1 MSVEMDLK
9 FAASH
14 AKEAAERKR
23 AEGCL
28 DCADE
33 HLQLAAWLEELQ
45 AYKDTGVSA
54 QELQDVVDLFTE
66 ATVSEVDVPKELK
79 RWMER
84 CTWHARKCV
93 ELGEKLSSTV
103 EEANF
108 FYKNYETQVSE
119 RIRLERKLRRTEK
132 LVLAMKTD
140 LLLAASGHCC
150 GICARKTECADVAQV
165 SCCSAFRYYKTEEE

>member
-1 MSVEMDLK
+1 MTDWISVEDRLPEPEKEVLRMSARSAWAQETGGELSVEMDLK

-33 HLQLAAWLEELQ
+33 HLQLAEWLEELQ

-54 QELQDVVDLFTE
+54 QDLQDVVDLFIE
-66 ATVSEVDVPKELK
+66 ATVSDVDIPKELK

-84 CTWHARKCV
+84 CTWHVRKCS
-93 ELGEKLSSTV
+93 ELSEKLGRAK
-103 EEANF
+103 ED
-108 FYKNYETQVSE
+108 
-119 RIRLERKLRRTEK
+119 RKS
-132 LVLAMKTD
+132 V
-140 LLLAASGHCC
+140 
-150 GICARKTECADVAQV
+150 V
-165 SCCSAFRYYKTEEE
+165 

>member
-1 MSVEMDLK
+1 MEMDLK
-9 FAASH
+9 FATSR

-23 AEGCL
+23 AEGCS

-66 ATVSEVDVPKELK
+66 ATVSNVDIPKELK

-84 CTWHARKCV
+84 CTWHVRKCS
-93 ELGEKLSSTV
+93 ELGEELGRAK
-103 EEANF
+103 EEAECFHN
-108 FYKNYETQVSE
+108 NYAIQVNEKE
-119 RIRLERKLRRTEK
+119 RLSRKLLRAEK
-132 LVLAMKTD
+132 LIATMKAD

-150 GICARKTECADVAQV
+150 GICARKTECDDVAQV

>member
-1 MSVEMDLK
+1 MEMDLK

-84 CTWHARKCV
+84 CTWHARRCV

-108 FYKNYETQVSE
+108 FHKNYEAQVSE
-119 RIRLERKLRRTEK
+119 RIRMERKLRRTEK
-132 LVLAMKTD
+132 LVSAMKTD

-165 SCCSAFRYYKTEEE
+165 ACCSAFRYYKTEEE

>member
-1 MSVEMDLK
+1 MERLTKRTNGKYNQVKGCPLFYK
-9 FAASH
+9 AKPRKNAAI
-14 AKEAAERKR
+14 ANAVAR
-23 AEGCL
+23 
-28 DCADE
+28 
-33 HLQLAAWLEELQ
+33 LAAYE
-45 AYKDTGVSA
+45 DTGVSPK
-54 QELQDVVDLFTE
+54 ELQDVVDLFTE

-84 CTWHARKCV
+84 CTWHARRCV

-108 FYKNYETQVSE
+108 FHKNYEAQVSE
-119 RIRLERKLRRTEK
+119 RIRMERKLRRTEK
-132 LVLAMKTD
+132 LVSAMKTD

-165 SCCSAFRYYKTEEE
+165 TCCSAFRYYKTEEE

>member
-1 MSVEMDLK
+1 MEMDLK

-54 QELQDVVDLFTE
+54 KELQDVVDLFTE
-66 ATVSEVDVPKELK
+66 TTMSEVDIPKEFK

-84 CTWHARKCV
+84 CTWHVRKCS
-93 ELGEKLSSTV
+93 ELSKKLSSTE
-103 EEANF
+103 EEANHF
-108 FYKNYETQVSE
+108 HKKYETKTSE
-119 RIRLERKLRRTEK
+119 NVCLERELRRAEK
-132 LVLAMKTD
+132 LIAAMKAD

-150 GICARKTECADVAQV
+150 GICARKVECADVAQV
-165 SCCSAFRYYKTEEE
+165 TCCSAFRYYKTEEG

>member
-14 AKEAAERKR
+14 AREAAERKR

-45 AYKDTGVSA
+45 AYKNTGVSV

-66 ATVSEVDVPKELK
+66 ATVSNVDIPRELK

-84 CTWHARKCV
+84 CTWHVRKCS
-93 ELGEKLSSTV
+93 ELSEKLGRAK
-103 EEANF
+103 EEAECFHN
-108 FYKNYETQVSE
+108 NYAIQVNEKE
-119 RIRLERKLRRTEK
+119 RLSRKLLRAEK
-132 LVLAMKTD
+132 LIAAMKAD

-150 GICARKTECADVAQV
+150 GICARKEECADIAQV
-165 SCCSAFRYYKTEEE
+165 TCCSAFRYYKTEE